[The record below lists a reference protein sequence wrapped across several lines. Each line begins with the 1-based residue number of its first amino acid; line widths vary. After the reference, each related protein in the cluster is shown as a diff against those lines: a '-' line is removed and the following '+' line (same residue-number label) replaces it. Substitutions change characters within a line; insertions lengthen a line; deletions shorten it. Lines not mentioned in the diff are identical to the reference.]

1 MSLQII
7 MDEKTKNWLSA
18 KKAVTISP
26 LELNGCC
33 VPNAEV
39 QVKFS
44 TPDFKQ
50 HFHHVTDQCIPIYI
64 DKRLDFKQNK
74 VILQLKGF
82 KPFLTL
88 QVDGLVRF

>member
-1 MSLQII
+1 MSLQVT
-7 MDEKTKNWLSA
+7 MDEKTKNWLTT
-18 KKAVTISP
+18 KKALTISP

-39 QVKFS
+39 QTTYTVPK
-44 TPDFKQ
+44 FKQ
-50 HFHHVTDQCIPIYI
+50 RYEHIENQCIPIYI

-82 KPFLTL
+82 RPFLTL
-88 QVDGLVRF
+88 QVEGLVRF